1 MVIASAICLSAC
13 AVPGA
18 RPAAAASATT
28 FSQVGTA
35 SWYGR
40 DFHRKR
46 TASGERF
53 NMNDLTAAHRSL
65 PLDSLVR
72 VTNLENGRAVVV
84 RINDRGPYERGRIID
99 LSARAARVL
108 GMKHDGLARVR
119 LEVLPEPEE
128 TVDAPPADTSAG
140 GA

>member
-18 RPAAAASATT
+18 RPAAAASATA

-108 GMKHDGLARVR
+108 GMKHDGVARVR
-119 LEVLPEPEE
+119 LDVLPEPEE
-128 TVDAPPADTSAG
+128 SVDTAPAAPGAD